1 MNTILGLS
9 VTQSRVGWVLIDA
22 AEGPSL
28 DDDAFDVG
36 DRDTVAE
43 RAAVAVRGAQ
53 AIAAAS
59 GHEIRSI
66 GVTWCGEVEAHV
78 QDLLALLKQ
87 AGCDDVRAV
96 PPEPADE
103 ADCDALDPVEQAYR
117 AADAVATDAVPKPG
131 EQPELVPRSRRATA
145 LKLVAASAGVI
156 AALGAGTQFIARD
169 AQPSPAQAAQPVG
182 EPKIVSAHTP
192 LTPTHPATAVRPT
205 AEASG
210 ESTYTYSSRQEP
222 AEASPPEV
230 SAAAA
235 QPAAPAARAS
245 SASVPESAASAEAH
259 LPAAVPGPVA
269 PGPAMPVAAGTP
281 AQPVQVQ
288 ATPVPWAPI
297 QPVPAQPAPAQQAGV
312 QPATAQPAA
321 AVQPAA
327 VQPAAP
333 QPAAAQPAQPQQNAP
348 ADPLAALMS
357 ALP

>member
-210 ESTYTYSSRQEP
+210 ESTYSYSSRQEP
-222 AEASPPEV
+222 AEASAPEV

-259 LPAAVPGPVA
+259 LPAAAVPGPVA

-297 QPVPAQPAPAQQAGV
+297 QPVPAQPAPAQPAGV
-312 QPATAQPAA
+312 QPAVAQPAA
-321 AVQPAA
+321 PQPAA
-327 VQPAAP
+327 V